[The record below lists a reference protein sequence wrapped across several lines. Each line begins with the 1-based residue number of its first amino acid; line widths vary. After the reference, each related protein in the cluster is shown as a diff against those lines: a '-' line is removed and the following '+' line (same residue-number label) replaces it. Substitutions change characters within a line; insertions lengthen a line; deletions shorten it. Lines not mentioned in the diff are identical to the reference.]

1 MKTKLLG
8 ILLTLVVLSAP
19 AFIGV
24 YFGVP
29 FFKGYF
35 EVILGALLLSLVSAV
50 TQAINNQLK

>member
-1 MKTKLLG
+1 MKIKILG

-19 AFIGV
+19 AFIGE

-35 EVILGALLLSLVSAV
+35 EVILGALLLSLVNAV